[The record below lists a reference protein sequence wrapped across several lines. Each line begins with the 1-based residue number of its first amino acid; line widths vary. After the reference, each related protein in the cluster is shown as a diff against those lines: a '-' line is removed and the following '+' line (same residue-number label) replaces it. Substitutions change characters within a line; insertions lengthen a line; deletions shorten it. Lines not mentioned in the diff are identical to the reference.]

1 MTGAP
6 GAAATAN
13 LPARGHPGALRTVI
27 LHYHLFKNAGT
38 SVDAILQR
46 NFGSRWVTREFDRA
60 DNSAEV
66 AEWIASTPEAVAFSS
81 HTASGPLPEIPGT
94 RIVSVIFLRDP
105 ITRIRSAH
113 AFERHQQPDPS
124 ADPTGR
130 AIAAGTDL
138 AGYVQRRLAIP
149 GDRQC
154 RNFHVARLAPF
165 VPGPEPEFDRAR
177 AALSRFTVLGRV
189 EAFAEAMRRLAV
201 ALGDAFPGFD
211 PSPLHENR
219 TEGADRGPIPVDL
232 ARLLDARNALDRAL
246 IAAAEAAMRAGAP

>member
-1 MTGAP
+1 MTEGARP
-6 GAAATAN
+6 AN
-13 LPARGHPGALRTVI
+13 RQAYDVPSAPRTVV

-46 NFGSRWVTREFDRA
+46 NFGDRWVSREFEHA

-66 AEWIASTPEAVAFSS
+66 ARWIAATPEARAFSS

-105 ITRIRSAH
+105 IARIRSAH
-113 AFERHQQPDPS
+113 AFERLQRPDPM

-138 AGYVQRRLAIP
+138 AGYVHRRLAIP

-189 EAFAEAMRRLAV
+189 EAFAEAMRRLAA

-211 PSPLHENR
+211 PGPLHENR
-219 TEGADRGPIPVDL
+219 TEGAERGPIPPEL
-232 ARLLDARNALDRAL
+232 AALLESRNALDRAL
-246 IAAAEAAMRAGAP
+246 IAAAEAVIPATPP